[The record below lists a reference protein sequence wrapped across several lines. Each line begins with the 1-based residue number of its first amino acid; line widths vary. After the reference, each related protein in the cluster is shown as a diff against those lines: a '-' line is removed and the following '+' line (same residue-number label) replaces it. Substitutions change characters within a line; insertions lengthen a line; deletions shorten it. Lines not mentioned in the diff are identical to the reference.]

1 MKWWFKN
8 LPTNKSPGPDDFTGK
23 FYQTFREELIA
34 SLLKLLQEVAE
45 EGKLPKFILW
55 GHHHPYTKTKDT
67 THKKNYRPISLMNMD
82 TKILNKI
89 LAIVSNNTL
98 KRSYSTIKW
107 DSSQGHKHFQHL
119 QTNAVHHFN
128 KLKNKSHVIISI
140 DTEKLLTKFSTYLW

>member
-23 FYQTFREELIA
+23 FYQTFREELTA
-34 SLLKLLQEVAE
+34 SISETVARSCRGRKTSQIHFMRPPSPLYQNQRYHTKKLQA
-45 EGKLPKFILW
+45 
-55 GHHHPYTKTKDT
+55 
-67 THKKNYRPISLMNMD
+67 NISLMNMD

-107 DSSQGHKHFQHL
+107 DSPQGHK
-119 QTNAVHHFN
+119 
-128 KLKNKSHVIISI
+128 
-140 DTEKLLTKFSTYLW
+140 DFSTSANQCSTPFQQIEE